1 MLQDQ
6 SGDITLVLPTF
17 NRAGALRA
25 NLGAML
31 ALEDVGEVIVINDG
45 STDDTIEA
53 CSEFDDPRLKLVSHE
68 RNLGVAKAR
77 NTGIENATRPWILF
91 GEDDCR
97 FPADYGA
104 ILRREGEQLGA
115 DIVGAPL
122 LHVAGDDAAA
132 AALAASSPR
141 REAPP
146 TMDEDNVFPKRPV
159 RTPFLPARALVR
171 RAVFDRIRFYEGYPS
186 NAYREETD
194 FFVQAARTG
203 FVPLLTPETYC
214 YQLETWD
221 GGQHHSS
228 TLRYEYWAV
237 RNNWTFLRRHGTWLR
252 SEGLIDGIVHSQ
264 VEFVLRRVRITATGA
279 IRARMR
285 RLRARGAGTR

>member
-1 MLQDQ
+1 VLEDR
-6 SGDITLVLPTF
+6 SGDISLVLPTF

-53 CSEFDDPRLKLVSHE
+53 CSEFDDARLKLVTHE
-68 RNLGVAKAR
+68 RNLGVASAR
-77 NTGIENATRPWILF
+77 NTGIDTATRPWILF

-104 ILRREGEQLGA
+104 ILRREGELLGA

-122 LHVAGDDAAA
+122 LRVAGDDADA
-132 AALAASSPR
+132 AALAAASPR
-141 REAPP
+141 RERPP
-146 TMDEDNVFPKRPV
+146 TMDEDNVFTERPV

-171 RAVFDRIRFYEGYPS
+171 RAVFDRIRFFEGYPS

-203 FVPLLTPETYC
+203 FVLFLTPATYC

-228 TLRYEYWAV
+228 ALRYEYWAV
-237 RNNWTFLRRHGTWLR
+237 RNNWTFLRRHGAWL
-252 SEGLIDGIVHSQ
+252 STQGLIDGVVRSQ
-264 VEFVLRRVRITATGA
+264 VEFVLRRVRTTATGA
-279 IRARMR
+279 IRARVHRR
-285 RLRARGAGTR
+285 RLRRERTR